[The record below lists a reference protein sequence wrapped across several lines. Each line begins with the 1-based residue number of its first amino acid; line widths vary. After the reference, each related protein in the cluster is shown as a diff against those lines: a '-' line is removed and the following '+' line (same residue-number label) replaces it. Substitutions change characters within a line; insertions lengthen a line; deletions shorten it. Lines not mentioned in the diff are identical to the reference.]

1 MKNIIFL
8 IFLGTCLIRC
18 IGDTVDPETPL
29 TNSLKVLWT
38 HPIELVD
45 TPDTDPLI
53 VNEWMIYSGEVE
65 MTALNITTG
74 KKIWGYEIGEGRAI
88 NSKYLAYS
96 AYRDAIYFGHDEDF
110 IVLNLQTGKVELSVK
125 DIALSIGGHI
135 NIYDGYVVIG
145 DTIDA
150 YNIDLDGN
158 IRTIYSMDFGTSSV
172 VSDNQSLYFS
182 HVKNINGG
190 LTLGRIT
197 AVDLVSGDSL
207 WAYNT
212 QNGGFYWARPILE
225 DGILYAG
232 TRGNSPANV
241 FVALHSKTGEPL
253 WEYITQN
260 PFEFAREVVLGPNLM
275 YNRSSAYVFALDKIT
290 GEKVWAFKWTSASGV
305 NMEYL
310 EGYLYLSDH
319 GIIYVLDAETGE
331 LVHEEPLPTGN
342 GYLWRLAVSEDK
354 LFVQTSRHIIAY
366 EPWHLREKN

>member
-1 MKNIIFL
+1 
-8 IFLGTCLIRC
+8 
-18 IGDTVDPETPL
+18 
-29 TNSLKVLWT
+29 VLWT

-96 AYRDAIYFGHDEDF
+96 AYRDAIYFSHDEDF
-110 IVLNLQTGKVELSVK
+110 IVLNLQTGNQELLIENMVWGG
-125 DIALSIGGHI
+125 GGHI
-135 NIYDGYVVIG
+135 DLENGYVVIG
-145 DTIDA
+145 DTIGGYWVSETGEILNEYSLSMTTHSVSKYHNTLLFA
-150 YNIDLDGN
+150 QKN
-158 IRTIYSMDFGTSSV
+158 TI
-172 VSDNQSLYFS
+172 
-182 HVKNINGG
+182 HGG

-305 NMEYL
+305 NMVYL
-310 EGYLYLSDH
+310 KGYLYLSDH